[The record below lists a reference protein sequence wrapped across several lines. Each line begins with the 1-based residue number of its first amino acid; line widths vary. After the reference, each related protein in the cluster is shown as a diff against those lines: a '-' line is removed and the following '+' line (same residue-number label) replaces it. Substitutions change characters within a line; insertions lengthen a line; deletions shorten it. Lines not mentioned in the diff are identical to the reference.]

1 LLTDIIEELLDRF
14 KTRDSDFGES
24 VDSPESRLAEG
35 MHYDRN
41 KAPALQDREKERSEK
56 VDVEGGSSR
65 SVYVFT

>member
-1 LLTDIIEELLDRF
+1 
-14 KTRDSDFGES
+14 
-24 VDSPESRLAEG
+24 

-41 KAPALQDREKERSEK
+41 KAPALQDMEKERSEK